1 MLKQYEEELRQ
12 AYTEVINE
20 YDPYS
25 DPSEAETP
33 EEMLYNLREIREDI
47 KNSDEEEMVYLY
59 WHIDAVIE
67 QFKAAGVGRVD
78 A

>member
-1 MLKQYEEELRQ
+1 MLKEYEEELKQ

-47 KNSDEEEMVYLY
+47 KNSDEEEMVYLF
-59 WHIDAVIE
+59 WHIESVIG
-67 QFKAAGVGRVD
+67 QFKAAGVGRFD